1 MFNSNEVEIKPLEAA
16 SLFYA
21 LNTLVYFVSNNFI
34 KLRYNYISLH
44 KIII

>member
-16 SLFYA
+16 SFYIS
-21 LNTLVYFVSNNFI
+21 NTLVYFVSNNFI